1 MPIRANKAMNTPI
14 VLTRPTNLLP
24 LFKPGPPKQR
34 QQQQQQQKQTTMAT
48 NGPKDEAAPT
58 FASIGIKN
66 TLIRSA
72 PGVHLTA
79 HQKVLVGS
87 VLDLF
92 EASPTLR
99 HLSLWSPDAT
109 FADPLTEARGRERYA
124 AQWYGLAALFWPAA
138 IQRHEVLSAGNP
150 IEVAVSNR
158 YVVRGLRTAHLI
170 DSLVRIHVGDDSK
183 ITRVEDRWDDK
194 ELPDGSVKEA
204 FRKLN
209 AATVPMVVKVPKDE
223 KEDMEMKAE
232 REARS
237 S

>member
-1 MPIRANKAMNTPI
+1 
-14 VLTRPTNLLP
+14 
-24 LFKPGPPKQR
+24 
-34 QQQQQQQKQTTMAT
+34 MAT
-48 NGPKDEAAPT
+48 NGTKDDTTAPT

-66 TLIRSA
+66 TLIHSA
-72 PGVHLTA
+72 PGVHLSP

-99 HLSLWSPDAT
+99 HLSLWSDDAT
-109 FADPLTEARGRERYA
+109 FADPLTEARGRARYA
-124 AQWYGLAALFWPAA
+124 AQWYGLAALFGPAA
-138 IQRHEVLSAGNP
+138 VQRHQVVSAAGDGDGDGDL

-170 DSLVRIHVGDDSK
+170 DSLVRIHVDADGK
-183 ITRVEDRWDDK
+183 IARVEDRWDD
-194 ELPDGSVKEA
+194 EDLPDGSVKEA

-223 KEDMEMKAE
+223 EEDMKMKAE
-232 REARS
+232 REARLS